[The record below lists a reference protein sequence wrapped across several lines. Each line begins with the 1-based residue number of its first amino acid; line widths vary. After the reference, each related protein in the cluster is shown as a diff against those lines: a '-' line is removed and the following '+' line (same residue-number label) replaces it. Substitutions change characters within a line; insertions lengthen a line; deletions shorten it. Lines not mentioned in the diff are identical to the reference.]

1 LCLIRQRVTAIRR
14 ACPRASIAAI
24 PEPASIRA
32 GGVSGRR
39 IASTIAAAEPAIAA
53 AEPAIAAAIPAIATV
68 ITTTAARD
76 TPLVVRA
83 DDPTTFNDRWVAAST
98 PARRTAAMISAA
110 TANRI
115 TAIAAAK
122 PAIAAITAIRKTQIA
137 GVS

>member
-53 AEPAIAAAIPAIATV
+53 AIPAIATV
-68 ITTTAARD
+68 ITATAARD

-122 PAIAAITAIRKTQIA
+122 PAITAIRKTQIA